1 VNPLK
6 QQPYKNLCEIR
17 HKMITNRYNIHTMI
31 ATITAT
37 TIKTIMAKMTTMY
50 VSPATPTTELCTTHS
65 HMSLF

>member
-1 VNPLK
+1 
-6 QQPYKNLCEIR
+6 
-17 HKMITNRYNIHTMI
+17 MI